1 MQVYLRDKQ
10 ASWLLFSKGH
20 QADMMELFASNGMTY
35 VISLPW
41 AQEAYTEYLRSIH
54 YISQVLLEEVEA
66 TKEAGETVT
75 SDTSKML
82 KLAEQCLE
90 RAQSTAAKLGKTCLR
105 PAMPVAAPVPSP
117 ASRHRRVYSDEGG
130 KLSPFLPPEIFQ
142 KLQVVESQS
151 SKKELTP
158 LEEASLQNQKL
169 KAAYEARMARL
180 DPSQAMQKTSL
191 TLSLQRQMMENLVIA
206 KAREDTLQRKME
218 ERRLR
223 LQEAANKRF
232 CSQVALT
239 PEEREQRAVYAAILE
254 YEQDHDWPKL
264 WKAKLKRSPGDLSLV
279 TSLVSHLLSVP
290 DHPISQLLKKLQCA
304 VYRALYPIVSKGA
317 APGCCS
323 LPPDADGLLA
333 PGSRRLRPSQSLYC
347 MPSPLEPSPAP
358 KPPDGP
364 CASPPRPGS
373 PAGPPSPQLLGK
385 DSSFEDLEQFLATPE
400 SRGRGPGERPEPQT
414 PGVRKEPVLEQL
426 KGTVQDIHDAID
438 RLLSLTLLAFE
449 GLNTAASKDRCL
461 ACIEEPFFSPLWP
474 LLLAIYRNVHR
485 LREAALS
492 RSMELY
498 RNAPPAAIGVPTRLL
513 PQDPEAAGAGPYPY
527 CAAAQELG
535 LLVLESCP
543 QKKLECIGEGAVWE
557 GRAVS
562 RPTGHPESAPLNHS
576 LVPSGGEESLGTK
589 EVLVLPCPVLH
600 GVGVRRCPGPVWD
613 AVPTPS
619 PEAWLLRLSSGL
631 AGHLRLCG
639 GLLPGPGGCLAAWH
653 RRYVSP
659 RRVRL

>member
-1 MQVYLRDKQ
+1 MGAWAAACDPVTPGIR
-10 ASWLLFSKGH
+10 AH
-20 QADMMELFASNGMTY
+20 QAAGFQGEGRQGQVERPPKEPRS
-35 VISLPW
+35 SL
-41 AQEAYTEYLRSIH
+41 
-54 YISQVLLEEVEA
+54 
-66 TKEAGETVT
+66 
-75 SDTSKML
+75 
-82 KLAEQCLE
+82 
-90 RAQSTAAKLGKTCLR
+90 
-105 PAMPVAAPVPSP
+105 
-117 ASRHRRVYSDEGG
+117 RRG
-130 KLSPFLPPEIFQ
+130 
-142 KLQVVESQS
+142 
-151 SKKELTP
+151 
-158 LEEASLQNQKL
+158 
-169 KAAYEARMARL
+169 
-180 DPSQAMQKTSL
+180 
-191 TLSLQRQMMENLVIA
+191 
-206 KAREDTLQRKME
+206 
-218 ERRLR
+218 
-223 LQEAANKRF
+223 
-232 CSQVALT
+232 
-239 PEEREQRAVYAAILE
+239 
-254 YEQDHDWPKL
+254 
-264 WKAKLKRSPGDLSLV
+264 
-279 TSLVSHLLSVP
+279 
-290 DHPISQLLKKLQCA
+290 
-304 VYRALYPIVSKGA
+304 
-317 APGCCS
+317 
-323 LPPDADGLLA
+323 
-333 PGSRRLRPSQSLYC
+333 
-347 MPSPLEPSPAP
+347 
-358 KPPDGP
+358 
-364 CASPPRPGS
+364 PPRGGCLCGAGLEV
-373 PAGPPSPQLLGK
+373 PAEPALLP
-385 DSSFEDLEQFLATPE
+385 A
-400 SRGRGPGERPEPQT
+400 
-414 PGVRKEPVLEQL
+414 
-426 KGTVQDIHDAID
+426 D

-474 LLLAIYRNVHR
+474 LLLAIYRWGPAPEVHLGATLRGRLPFPASGVWGSKAVPRPPSRILGVAGSLSRVSVRPGAGVFGPLNLASLHPRNVHR

-562 RPTGHPESAPLNHS
+562 LPTGHPESAPLNHS